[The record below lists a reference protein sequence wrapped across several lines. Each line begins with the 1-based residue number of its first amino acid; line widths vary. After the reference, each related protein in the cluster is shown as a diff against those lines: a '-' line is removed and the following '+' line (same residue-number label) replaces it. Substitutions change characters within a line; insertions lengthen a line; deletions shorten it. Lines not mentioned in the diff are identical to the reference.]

1 MLLMKRIPTLAEMV
15 VASEENLRKALVV
28 IDENSQGI
36 CFVVDGQNLLGVLTD
51 GDIRRLL
58 LRSVSLE
65 DCVKDHMRTDIV
77 TLNADADNE
86 TIQQALSDKI
96 RHIPMIDQN
105 GKLIDYACR
114 YRYHHIPLAEPLLDG
129 NELAYVTDC
138 ISTNWISSQGK
149 YVNRFEDM
157 FSEYTHGNEAI
168 AVSNGTV
175 ALHLALEALDVGHGD
190 EVIVPDF
197 TFAASINAIL
207 HAGAT
212 PVLVDVDIETWTID
226 VREIEKALTDKTKA
240 IMPVHLYGHPCDM
253 DPIMK
258 FADSHSLFVI
268 EDCAEAVGSYY
279 RDQHVGVFGDA
290 ATFSFFGNKTITTGE
305 GGMVLFRDQSVADSA
320 RKLRDHGM
328 SPKKRYWHDVVGYNY
343 RLTNMQAAIGVAQM
357 ERIEYFV
364 KHKRDLAKTYHQAL
378 QHIEEIRLPY
388 EAEWAT
394 SSYWLYTVLLNEN
407 VEIGRDDLIQQLL
420 INGIEAR
427 PVFHPM
433 HLMPPY
439 SAFCGER
446 SLINTETIS
455 RRGIS
460 LPSASTI
467 TEEQVHEISNL
478 IMSYLET
485 RKMLAH

>member
-1 MLLMKRIPTLAEMV
+1 MKRIPTLGEMV
-15 VASEENLRKALVV
+15 VASTESLRKALEV
-28 IDENSQGI
+28 IDNNAQGI
-36 CFVVDGQNLLGVLTD
+36 CFVVEGHNLLGVLTD

-58 LRSVSLE
+58 LSSISLE
-65 DCVKDHMRTDIV
+65 QGVTEHMHTDIV
-77 TLNADADNE
+77 TLDADADNE
-86 TIQQALSDKI
+86 TIQQALTDKI
-96 RHIPMIDQN
+96 RHIPIIDQN
-105 GKLIDYACR
+105 GKLVDYASR
-114 YRYHHIPLAEPLLDG
+114 YRYRHIPLAEPRLDG

-149 YVNRFEDM
+149 YVNQFEDM
-157 FSEYTHGNEAI
+157 FSEYTQGNEAI

-175 ALHLALEALDVGHGD
+175 ALHLALEALGVGSGD

-226 VREIEKALTDKTKA
+226 LGEIEKALTNKTKA

-253 DPIMK
+253 DAIMK
-258 FADSHSLFVI
+258 VAHSHNLFVI

-279 RDQHVGVFGDA
+279 RDKHVGVFGDA

-305 GGMVLFRDQSVADSA
+305 GGMVLFRDQTVANRA

-328 SPKKRYWHDVVGYNY
+328 SPKKRYWHDVIGYNY
-343 RLTNMQAAIGVAQM
+343 RLTNIQAAIGVAQM

-364 KHKRDLAKTYHQAL
+364 QHKRDLAISYHQAL
-378 QHIEEIRLPY
+378 GSIEEIRLPS
-388 EAEWAT
+388 EAEWAK
-394 SSYWLYTVLLNEN
+394 SSYWLYTILLNDDIQ
-407 VEIGRDDLIQQLL
+407 IGRDDLIQRLL
-420 INGIEAR
+420 MNGIEAR

-433 HLMPPY
+433 HVMPPY
-439 SAFCGER
+439 SSFRGKR
-446 SLINTETIS
+446 SFENTEFIT

-467 TEEQVHEISNL
+467 TESQIQEIASIIRNNL
-478 IMSYLET
+478 RTKKLYAS
-485 RKMLAH
+485 

>member
-1 MLLMKRIPTLAEMV
+1 MRRITTLAEMV
-15 VASEENLRKALVV
+15 VDSAENLRKALEV
-28 IDENSQGI
+28 IDNNAQGI
-36 CFVVDGQNLLGVLTD
+36 CFVVDGRKLLGALTD

-58 LRSVSLE
+58 LRFVSLE
-65 DCVKDHMRTDIV
+65 RSVTEHMRTDIV
-77 TLNADADNE
+77 TLEADADNE
-86 TIQQALSDKI
+86 TIQQALTDKI
-96 RHIPMIDQN
+96 RHIPMIDQT
-105 GKLIDYACR
+105 GKLVDYASR
-114 YRYHHIPLAEPLLDG
+114 YRYHHIPLAEPRLDG

-149 YVNRFEDM
+149 YVSRFENM

-175 ALHLALEALDVGHGD
+175 AIHLALAALGVGRGD

-226 VREIEKALTDKTKA
+226 LGEIEKALTVKTKA

-258 FADSHSLFVI
+258 VAHAHNLFVI

-279 RDQHVGVFGDA
+279 RDKHVGTFGDA
-290 ATFSFFGNKTITTGE
+290 GTFSFYGNKTITTGE
-305 GGMVLFRDQSVADSA
+305 GGMVLFRDKSVANTA

-328 SPKKRYWHDVVGYNY
+328 SLEKRYWHDVVGYNY

-364 KHKRDLAKTYHQAL
+364 QHKRNLAKAYHQAL
-378 QHIEEIRLPY
+378 QNIEEIRLPL

-394 SSYWLYTVLLNEN
+394 SSYWLYTILLNDDS
-407 VEIGRDDLIQQLL
+407 EIGRDDLIQRLL

-427 PVFHPM
+427 PVFYPM
-433 HLMPPY
+433 HVMPPY
-439 SAFCGER
+439 AQFSGER
-446 SLINTETIS
+446 SQKNTEIIS

-467 TEEQVHEISNL
+467 TENQILEIASVIRNNFK
-478 IMSYLET
+478 T
-485 RKMLAH
+485 KKMCAS

>member
-1 MLLMKRIPTLAEMV
+1 MKRIPTLSEMII
-15 VASEENLRKALVV
+15 APTESLRKALQV
-28 IDENSQGI
+28 INNNAQGI
-36 CFVVDGQNLLGVLTD
+36 CFVVGAHKLLGVLTD

-65 DCVKDHMRTDIV
+65 CSVIEYMCTDIV
-77 TLNADADNE
+77 TLDAGADNE

-96 RHIPMIDQN
+96 RYIPMIDQN
-105 GKLIDYACR
+105 GKLVDYASR
-114 YRYHHIPLAEPLLDG
+114 YRYHHIPLAEPRLDG

-149 YVNRFEDM
+149 YVNRFENM

-175 ALHLALEALDVGHGD
+175 AIHLALIALGVGHGD

-226 VREIEKALTDKTKA
+226 VGEIEKALTVRTKA
-240 IMPVHLYGHPCDM
+240 IMPVHLYGHPCNM
-253 DPIMK
+253 DAIMK
-258 FADSHSLFVI
+258 IADAHNLFVI

-279 RDQHVGVFGDA
+279 RDKHVGTFGDV

-305 GGMVLFRDQSVADSA
+305 GGMVLFRDKSVGNTA

-328 SPKKRYWHDVVGYNY
+328 NPKKRYWHDVVGYNY

-357 ERIEYFV
+357 ERIEFFV
-364 KHKRDLAKTYHQAL
+364 QHKRDLANAYHQAL
-378 QHIEEIRLPY
+378 QNIEEITLPS
-388 EAEWAT
+388 EAEWAK
-394 SSYWLYTVLLNEN
+394 SSYWLYTILLNDDDD
-407 VEIGRDDLIQQLL
+407 IGRDDLIKRLL
-420 INGIEAR
+420 KNGIEVR
-427 PVFHPM
+427 PVFYPM
-433 HLMPPY
+433 HVMSPY
-439 SAFCGER
+439 SQFRGER
-446 SLINTETIS
+446 SLKNTKIIS

-460 LPSASTI
+460 LPSASTV
-467 TEEQVHEISNL
+467 TEKQVQEIASVIKSNL
-478 IMSYLET
+478 KT
-485 RKMLAH
+485 RKICVS